1 MPAFSFMIPRA
12 AAFLLGVAAGLA
24 CPGLLRADPIGNISP
39 SGAGTEIRRSG
50 KVIPAPVAAE
60 VEMLDVIQTARGTA
74 KVRFLDN
81 TELSIGEQSSVELD
95 RFVYDPNSGAN
106 SGKLG
111 LRVAVGTARF
121 VTGQIGKMQP
131 KDVTIKTPTATVG
144 IRGTDFS
151 MTVDE
156 IGRTLVILLPT
167 CPDGYASVERDCKV
181 GSIEVITDETSVV
194 LTKAFEATLVSSRE
208 ASPSAPVILNLND
221 TGVSNLLIVAPP
233 AEVRALNGEA
243 SKSSKDA
250 FFNDASLL
258 GNALDGTNPLEVNQ
272 LGRDLL
278 STEGLLNNALDDAQR
293 QLEAEVSASADVAG
307 IVRGIALGS
316 GIVASITA
324 DSLNIVKV
332 AAETRIGLAIPAA
345 GKATVTLNQG
355 GSSVTMTVNGGDG
368 NNITINQ

>member
-1 MPAFSFMIPRA
+1 MSAFSFKIPRA
-12 AAFLLGVAAGLA
+12 AACLLGVAAGVT

-50 KVIPAPVAAE
+50 KVIPAPVVAE
-60 VEMLDVIQTARGTA
+60 VEMLDLIQTARGTA

-95 RFVYDPNSGAN
+95 RFVYDPDSGAN

-131 KDVTIKTPTATVG
+131 NNVTIKTPTATVG

-156 IGRTLVILLPT
+156 IGRSLVILLPT

-233 AEVRALNGEA
+233 AEVRTLNGEA
-243 SKSSKDA
+243 SKSLQDA

-258 GNALDGTNPLEVNQ
+258 RNALDGTNPLEVNQ
-272 LGRDLL
+272 LDRNLL
-278 STEGLLNNALDDAQR
+278 STENLLTNGLDDAQR
-293 QLEAEVSASADVAG
+293 QLEAEVSAAASVAG
-307 IVRGIALGS
+307 IVRGISLGS
-316 GIVASITA
+316 GIAASIVD
-324 DSLNIVKV
+324 DSLNIVKGTGETKVGV
-332 AAETRIGLAIPAA
+332 AMPAA

-355 GSSVTMTVNGGDG
+355 GSSTTLTVNGGDG
-368 NNITINQ
+368 NKITINQ

>member
-1 MPAFSFMIPRA
+1 MSAFSFKIPRA
-12 AAFLLGVAAGLA
+12 AACLLGVAAGVA
-24 CPGLLRADPIGNISP
+24 CPGLLHADPIGNISP

-50 KVIPAPVAAE
+50 KVIPAPVVAE
-60 VEMLDVIQTARGTA
+60 VEMLDLIQTARGTA

-95 RFVYDPNSGAN
+95 RFVYDPDSGAN

-131 KDVTIKTPTATVG
+131 NNVTIKTPTATVG

-156 IGRTLVILLPT
+156 IGRSLVILLPT

-233 AEVRALNGEA
+233 AEVRTLNGEA
-243 SKSSKDA
+243 SKSLQDA

-258 GNALDGTNPLEVNQ
+258 RNALDGTNPLEVNQ
-272 LGRDLL
+272 LDRNLL
-278 STEGLLNNALDDAQR
+278 STENLLTNGLDDAQR
-293 QLEAEVSASADVAG
+293 QLEAEVSAAASVAG
-307 IVRGIALGS
+307 IVRGISLGS
-316 GIVASITA
+316 GIAASIVD
-324 DSLNIVKV
+324 DSLNIVKGTGETKVGV
-332 AAETRIGLAIPAA
+332 AMPAA

-355 GSSVTMTVNGGDG
+355 GSSTTLTVNGGDG
-368 NNITINQ
+368 NKITINQ